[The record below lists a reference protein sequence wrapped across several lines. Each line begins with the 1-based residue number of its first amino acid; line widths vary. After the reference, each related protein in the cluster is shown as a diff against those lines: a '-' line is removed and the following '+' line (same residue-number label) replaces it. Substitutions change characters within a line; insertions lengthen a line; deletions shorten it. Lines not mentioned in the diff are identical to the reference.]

1 MIMRCD
7 QQPSSCPSRTNAAVL
22 LTPWLPSSHIKIC
35 LPPSLLPAYVHCRNW
50 RQAVRHISVSFI
62 QMYTYIYIM
71 VLVILYSQSSCLFQS
86 NDIWS
91 LIVNTFYKLNILHG
105 CVNL

>member
-1 MIMRCD
+1 M
-7 QQPSSCPSRTNAAVL
+7 
-22 LTPWLPSSHIKIC
+22 
-35 LPPSLLPAYVHCRNW
+35 
-50 RQAVRHISVSFI
+50 RHINVSFI

-71 VLVILYSQSSCLFQS
+71 VLVILYLQSSCLFQS

-91 LIVNTFYKLNILHG
+91 LIVNTFYKLNILLG